1 MLFIRTGRHLDG
13 DPIESAQELF
23 SDGHEKI
30 GFAKFGKP
38 FGDQFIKRLFQ
49 HGPDAYLALFR
60 SRVDREVAHLYKIEE
75 VSRSPPVDV
84 PYPDYYKSQLAFAS
98 SWITISA
105 SDVGDS
111 IRLERLIVT
120 SSRNRLRMAL
130 SSSMASFFLCS
141 VIDER

>member
-13 DPIESAQELF
+13 DPIHSAQELF
-23 SDGHEKI
+23 AREHDKI

-38 FGDQFIKRLFQ
+38 LGEQFIKRLFQ
-49 HGPDAYLALFR
+49 HGPDTYLALSR
-60 SRVDREVAHLYKIEE
+60 SRVDREFAHLYKIENI
-75 VSRSPPVDV
+75 SRTQPVDI
-84 PYPDYYKSQLAFAS
+84 PHPDYYRSQLAFAS

-111 IRLERLIVT
+111 IRLERLIVA
-120 SSRNRLRMAL
+120 SSRNKLRMAL

-141 VIDER
+141 VIDE